1 MIDQF
6 ILELKSNSVIDNP
19 LSIQVQNASFQ
30 ISQNPMWSR
39 GYKDSN
45 GVAILGN
52 KTHGLTHFSYR
63 NGNPDDYLSNILK
76 QLREAGEEQL
86 EAVVIGG
93 ASTHFKRIIKL
104 LGAQYIPLGQTY
116 WDISNEPKDLV
127 ILPTTREVIL
137 YSSARGE
144 YGQGYI
150 QLA

>member
-63 NGNPDDYLSNILK
+63 NGTK
-76 QLREAGEEQL
+76 
-86 EAVVIGG
+86 AV
-93 ASTHFKRIIKL
+93 
-104 LGAQYIPLGQTY
+104 
-116 WDISNEPKDLV
+116 
-127 ILPTTREVIL
+127 
-137 YSSARGE
+137 
-144 YGQGYI
+144 
-150 QLA
+150 